1 MEKLKSIRG
10 GHRSVVTPLIRR
22 TDEKIATEISPREIR
37 TAIDSLETKRYV
49 LLNLDSQII
58 DVTEIDDME
67 QEMLDT
73 DDFNYTLESTI
84 CKYKELLEEETK
96 PQRTLSE
103 NAQSTSHTSSIPFLN
118 QNSNQTSQEIHTT
131 TFVPNHSES
140 QPMTVSNH
148 TESQSMAQPMT
159 TFMSNFYHRLPKL
172 GLPTFSGD
180 ILAWQIFW
188 DSFQTTVHNNPS
200 LTNVKKFSY
209 LKT

>member
-1 MEKLKSIRG
+1 M
-10 GHRSVVTPLIRR
+10 
-22 TDEKIATEISPREIR
+22 
-37 TAIDSLETKRYV
+37 
-49 LLNLDSQII
+49 
-58 DVTEIDDME
+58 
-67 QEMLDT
+67 
-73 DDFNYTLESTI
+73 TLSTI

-118 QNSNQTSQEIHTT
+118 QNSNQTSQEINTT

-159 TFMSNFYHRLPKL
+159 IFMSNFYHRLPKL
-172 GLPTFSGD
+172 DLPTFSGD

-188 DSFQTTVHNNPS
+188 DSFQTTVNNPS
-200 LTNVKKFSY
+200 LTNVQKFSY
-209 LKT
+209 LKSQLNHSAEYCIPGLALTSANYEQEINLLKERFGNEPHC